1 MSLLEWYDSETAPHE
16 ALGRAARQL
25 RNGGALYLGGG
36 VGVEAQQTEKGATTY
51 ALTGAGKTAAV
62 SGPLTAV
69 IHAFA
74 AAGASSSPDTPG
86 GAVKVTDP
94 AVAARL
100 RELSGEEASAK
111 RDIERWERRAARRAA
126 QPYSPTMAS
135 DDGWEQRRVEE
146 LRASLVSI
154 AAERRKLLA
163 VGKMEEVEQARPG
176 TNFTKVPAANVAKLR
191 PIIDH
196 YKGMAHPFATCV
208 RDQVKHG
215 LSEDHAN
222 RRCAV
227 VKDLGQGTTK
237 WRKGSKV
244 AEDAL
249 TLALARLAVV
259 EEQCGA
265 GGSVWLAEC
274 SERSSDAQVVA
285 LGEQVAVD
293 LALLA
298 IAEHPLG
305 LLVFPPVEEFST
317 PKVTEVKR
325 AGGRKGFGGFEALHP
340 RDPHGQFTEKIGA
353 LKAGEKVSLGGVQVT
368 QSGARGFRVS
378 NVRGDL
384 GKRED
389 AFASS
394 AKNAAHLAVGR
405 SLASKDPASLGGA
418 KSYSSIMDLPGNEGM
433 APKMA
438 VPNASRMPG
447 GVPAGAVVRGRQVVA
462 PGDADYERLNKI
474 VGPPEPGSPAAKA
487 MAASHASDLDAA
499 NRNATRVRLNP
510 KSTMHER
517 RAATARVD
525 AAIAADKA
533 SRARPGTAS
542 GSRTRV
548 LGGAEGAARA
558 AEVDE
563 ITTKRAAFT
572 RTPEAA
578 MTARRERLAAAR
590 SSGEAERI
598 RKFASNESFAA
609 DVSAEHQ
616 RKWAVLAREA
626 EAKAKALRAQ
636 EGSAREGERGEGVG
650 LLVEA
655 FSQSAPVMTPPKR
668 DALGKVGP
676 AGRKKLAASRGSGS
690 GQYDET
696 KHKRASAGAPGGG
709 RFVSK
714 GSSGEDVRAVQ
725 REVGASPDGKFGSK
739 TKQAVMD
746 FQRKH
751 GLVVDGV
758 VGRQTALAMRGHFET
773 ARKTAPGA
781 LHKVD
786 SDALK
791 RMRRGKRGRSGKRA
805 ASRGR
810 GGEIV

>member
-69 IHAFA
+69 IRAFA

-163 VGKMEEVEQARPG
+163 AGKMEEVEQARPG

-215 LSEDHAN
+215 LSEDHAK

-259 EEQCGA
+259 EEQCGL

-405 SLASKDPASLGGA
+405 SLASRDPASLGGA

-433 APKMA
+433 APKMKL
-438 VPNASRMPG
+438 PGASTD
-447 GVPAGAVVRGRQVVA
+447 AERGRA
-462 PGDADYERLNKI
+462 YRAL
-474 VGPPEPGSPAAKA
+474 
-487 MAASHASDLDAA
+487 SDLDAA

-791 RMRRGKRGRSGKRA
+791 RMRRGKRGRSGRRA